1 VTERRERE
9 TRRVQRRY
17 DLYAP
22 LYDLLTSSGQL
33 AGWRRTLWSRAT
45 GPRILE
51 VGVGTGQNF
60 PCYPPDAEV
69 TGIELSP
76 KMLAR
81 ARKKAAGLGIAVDLR
96 QMDVQHL
103 DYADNSF
110 DTVVATL
117 VFCAVPDSAL
127 GLREIARVCRTG
139 GRVLLLEHVISDN
152 RLLAGVM
159 NLLNPLTRFLGDNI
173 NRRTVDEVAESPLRV
188 DRVTDLSPRV
198 FKMIEATS
206 Q

>member
-1 VTERRERE
+1 MTARRERA

-22 LYDLLTSSGQL
+22 LYNLLVPSGQP
-33 AGWRRTLWSRAT
+33 AGWRTRLWSRVA

-60 PCYPPDAEV
+60 PYYPPDAEV

-76 KMLAR
+76 RMLAR
-81 ARKKAAGLGIAVDLR
+81 ARRKAAALRISVDLSL
-96 QMDVQHL
+96 MDVQHL
-103 DYADNSF
+103 DYADDSF
-110 DTVVATL
+110 DSVVATL

-127 GLREIARVCRTG
+127 GLREIARVCRPG
-139 GRVLLLEHVISDN
+139 GRVLLIEHVISDN
-152 RLLAGVM
+152 RFLAEAM
-159 NLLNPLTRFLGDNI
+159 NLLNPLTRFLGDNV

-188 DRVTDLSPRV
+188 DRVTDLSPRL

-206 Q
+206 P